1 GLDSPMDSRVIMV
14 GEPQEADTNI
24 QWVVNEK
31 VLLEAMIA
39 WFSEFDPDIIIGWN
53 VIDFD
58 FRLLH
63 KRAEW
68 NEVKLTIGRDNQPS
82 FFRSS
87 AQNQQGFI
95 TIPGRVVLD
104 GIDMLKTATYHFR
117 SWSLESVS

>member
-1 GLDSPMDSRVIMV
+1 
-14 GEPQEADTNI
+14 
-24 QWVVNEK
+24 
-31 VLLEAMIA
+31 LLEAMIA

-63 KRAEW
+63 KRSEW
-68 NEVKLTIGRDNQPS
+68 NEVKLSIGRDNQPS

-95 TIPGRVVLD
+95 TIPGRVV
-104 GIDMLKTATYHFR
+104 
-117 SWSLESVS
+117 